1 MDFKEWLNQKDANV
15 DDSQISTVYDKAHIA
30 VELVR
35 AYRPEL
41 LFNINT
47 IADLASGA
55 YGLYNSGENQQ
66 TVDPSLEQR
75 LIYWGKIQKDKI
87 KQLPR
92 KVLKQYFPQMDARQV
107 KITDTIRVNVRRI
120 LSQARND
127 LEAVLQIA
135 STIVHES
142 MHELEHE
149 QKGMTYEGGPQAEE
163 RKFMAWA
170 GQNMNK
176 ILQKYPILTTGFPS
190 TPFRST

>member
-1 MDFKEWLNQKDANV
+1 MRFREWLNLKDTSVNEQ
-15 DDSQISTVYDKAHIA
+15 DIDTIYDHCKISVQ
-30 VELVR
+30 LVR
-35 AYRPEL
+35 MYRPEL
-41 LFNINT
+41 LRNVST

-75 LIYWGKIQKDKI
+75 LIYWGKIQKDKV

-92 KVLKQYFPQMDARQV
+92 KIIRQYFPQMDTRQIQV
-107 KITDTIRVNVRRI
+107 QDTIRVNVRRI

-135 STIVHES
+135 STIIHES

-163 RKFMAWA
+163 QKFMAWA
-170 GQNMNK
+170 KQNMNQ
-176 ILQKYPILTTGFPS
+176 ILQKYPILTKNPTKFP
-190 TPFRST
+190 